1 LDFLRCEERLPT
13 ASPMLKIGRLGPVQ
27 RIRPGHKQ
35 KITTIKIETLM
46 KTLEDLFLDSLAD
59 MYYAEKQLTKALPK
73 MAKTATNEDL
83 RTAFEKHLAETEGHV
98 EKVEAV
104 FEAFGKSPKSKK
116 CPAILGII
124 EEADEM
130 ASENKK
136 SPTINAALI
145 FAGQK
150 AEHYE
155 IASYGGLRD
164 WAKLL
169 GNEVAAEILEKI
181 LEQEKAADAKLSE
194 LASVCCNESAKGE
207 EKVAKNRLIRR

>member
-1 LDFLRCEERLPT
+1 
-13 ASPMLKIGRLGPVQ
+13 
-27 RIRPGHKQ
+27 
-35 KITTIKIETLM
+35 M
-46 KTLEDLFLDSLAD
+46 KTLEDLFLDSVAD
-59 MYYAEKQLTKALPK
+59 MYYAEDQLTKALPK
-73 MAKTATNEDL
+73 MAKAATNDDL
-83 RTAFEKHLAETEGHV
+83 RAAFEMHLAETEGHV
-98 EKVEAV
+98 QKLEAV
-104 FEAFGKSPKSKK
+104 FEAFGKKPKSKK

-124 EEADEM
+124 KEADEI

-169 GNEVAAEILEKI
+169 GNEDAANILDEILDE
-181 LEQEKAADAKLSE
+181 EKAADAKLSE
-194 LASVCCNESAKGE
+194 LAEETCNESAKNGTE
-207 EKVAKNRLIRR
+207 ELETAGSHS